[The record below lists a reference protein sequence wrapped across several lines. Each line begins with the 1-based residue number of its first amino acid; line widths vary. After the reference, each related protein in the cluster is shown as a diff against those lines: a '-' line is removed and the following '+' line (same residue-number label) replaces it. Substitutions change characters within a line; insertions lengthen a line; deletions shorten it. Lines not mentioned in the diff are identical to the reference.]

1 MPQSIASRSVA
12 TLFAMLLIAFTA
24 TNASARD
31 LRLEEFFKGHTTATG
46 SFKTITGFERNFRL
60 ELFGRFDGKTLT
72 LREDFFYDDGETDR
86 KTWRFTVTG
95 KNTYSGIRE
104 DVLAPT
110 TVTLDGNQGFFNY
123 RVDLEP
129 GEKRNIVRF
138 YDILTL
144 SDDGKTLVN
153 TAKVFKGPLQVATV
167 RVDFKR

>member
-1 MPQSIASRSVA
+1 MSHALLHRFVFGFLAMITIALLPVHAVA
-12 TLFAMLLIAFTA
+12 K
-24 TNASARD
+24 D

-46 SFKTITGFERNFRL
+46 SFKTITGFERKFRL
-60 ELFGRFDGKTLT
+60 DLFGKFDGKTLT
-72 LREDFFYDDGETDR
+72 LREDFFYEDGETDR
-86 KTWRFTVTG
+86 KTWRFTITG

-110 TVTLDGNQGFFNY
+110 TVRLNGNEGVFNY
-123 RVDLEP
+123 RVNLEP
-129 GEKRNIVRF
+129 DGGRNIVRF

-144 SDDGKTLVN
+144 SDDGRTLVN

>member
-1 MPQSIASRSVA
+1 MPIINRLFAAILIFIAPLASVA
-12 TLFAMLLIAFTA
+12 QAA
-24 TNASARD
+24 D
-31 LRLEEFFKGHTTATG
+31 LRLEEFFLGHTTATG
-46 SFKTITGFERNFRL
+46 SFKTITGFERKFRL
-60 ELFGRFDGKTLT
+60 ELVGKFDGKTLT

-86 KTWRFTVTG
+86 KTWRFEVTG
-95 KNTYSGIRE
+95 DNTYEGIRE

-110 TVTLDGNQGFFNY
+110 TVTIDSNQGFFNY

-138 YDILTL
+138 YDVLTL
-144 SDDGKTLVN
+144 SDDGKTLIN

>member
-1 MPQSIASRSVA
+1 MRMLRIILATILLTSIP
-12 TLFAMLLIAFTA
+12 LFSAAH
-24 TNASARD
+24 ARD
-31 LRLEEFFKGHTTATG
+31 LRLEEFFLGHTTATG
-46 SFKTITGFERNFRL
+46 SFKTITGFERKFRL
-60 ELFGRFDGKTLT
+60 ELVGKFDGETLT

-86 KTWRFTVTG
+86 KTWKFKITG
-95 KNTYSGIRE
+95 RSTYEGIRE

-123 RVDLEP
+123 RVNLEP
-129 GEKRNIVRF
+129 DGGRNIVRF

-144 SDDGKTLVN
+144 SEDGKKLVN